1 LKKILAYVSFL
12 TLSLLILN
20 GCQETISLFYHS
32 SLPLA
37 ETPTITARQYRA
49 KLTRLGWRVLE
60 SRSRNDHIVAVN
72 EETPTSRDLLI
83 LNINHNNG
91 DVDVRIQNEM
101 FQDND
106 WYGPCTICPTYTFSR
121 EQEIVRQLRN
131 SH

>member
-1 LKKILAYVSFL
+1 MNKIAKI
-12 TLSLLILN
+12 LLILCLIVLS
-20 GCQETISLFYHS
+20 GCQETISLFYRS

-49 KLTRLGWRVLE
+49 RLMSLGWRVLD

-72 EETPTSRDLLI
+72 EETPASRDLLI
-83 LNINHNNG
+83 LNINHNNR
-91 DVDVRIQNEM
+91 DVEVRIQNEF

-121 EQEIVRQLRN
+121 EQEIIRQLRN
-131 SH
+131 SR

>member
-1 LKKILAYVSFL
+1 MNKLAKI
-12 TLSLLILN
+12 LLILCLIVLS
-20 GCQETISLFYHS
+20 GCQETISLFYRS

-49 KLTRLGWRVLE
+49 RLMSLGWRVLD

-91 DVDVRIQNEM
+91 DVEVRIQNEF

-121 EQEIVRQLRN
+121 EQEIIRQLRN
-131 SH
+131 SR